1 MVAAE
6 LISNPLN
13 LHALTVSQLCWTTTN
28 DALPENRSCLTAF
41 GRDVSVEQ
49 AELCPQPQIVGF

>member
-13 LHALTVSQLCWTTTN
+13 LHALTASQLCWTNN
-28 DALPENRSCLTAF
+28 DALRENRSCLTAS